1 MKTCL
6 LLFAMIALS
15 PPSFGRGNPGLSKND
30 SKLITSVGKIFET
43 EFMPYARKF
52 AEASYP
58 LKLRSENLTDA
69 QYRIYVSKA
78 RSLTEGFLN
87 AELYQQGTPP
97 SGLNENFVYLMFE
110 AAYRNNF
117 PGLDYTFFEK
127 TESKLGSVMK

>member
-87 AELYQQGTPP
+87 AELYQ
-97 SGLNENFVYLMFE
+97 
-110 AAYRNNF
+110 
-117 PGLDYTFFEK
+117 
-127 TESKLGSVMK
+127 